1 MQIVESDQTLAVAVP
16 LTSPTGKVRIKR
28 RSCFSE
34 YGAPVAAKQEP
45 FTQLSYVEWQIGY
58 DVVVEDNENLE
69 LTTLPEERYTG
80 ANGKTKALYELS
92 EFIYYF
98 YRWGLI
104 ERWALLDVKN
114 FLQNLSAEKFVD
126 YPDNFAIYRS
136 HPVPKQFLGIDF
148 FYMQVKYPL
157 LVYKFAPYEI
167 LVEITIKEKQRAV
180 GVQPMLYFCFPI
192 TELTTKKQLLGR
204 TAETNE
210 TANFIISRANI
221 DIFLNMLKIFG
232 ILSYTHN
239 KDILAIL
246 EKIIAS
252 PVGQK

>member
-58 DVVVEDNENLE
+58 DVVVEDNE
-69 LTTLPEERYTG
+69 
-80 ANGKTKALYELS
+80 
-92 EFIYYF
+92 
-98 YRWGLI
+98 
-104 ERWALLDVKN
+104 
-114 FLQNLSAEKFVD
+114 
-126 YPDNFAIYRS
+126 
-136 HPVPKQFLGIDF
+136 
-148 FYMQVKYPL
+148 
-157 LVYKFAPYEI
+157 
-167 LVEITIKEKQRAV
+167 
-180 GVQPMLYFCFPI
+180 
-192 TELTTKKQLLGR
+192 
-204 TAETNE
+204 TAG
-210 TANFIISRANI
+210 FIISRANI